1 MSLERYRKKRKFDQT
16 PEPEPAQDK
25 SVLESVTETGNRFYI
40 QRHSARRLHYDLRLE
55 IDGTLKSWAL
65 PNGPTL
71 DPAIKRL
78 AVHVEDHPLEYGTF
92 EGTIPQGNYGAG
104 TVLLWDCGKF
114 EMLGDLPADKQLER
128 GDFKFRLHGQKLAGE
143 FALVRTK
150 RTVKGEQKDWLLIK
164 KKDFAVVEGWDP
176 ESDLR
181 SVRLAASGAES
192 VEGAVKAE
200 MPSWFAP
207 MLAVLSEKLPS
218 GPEWVFEPKWDGVR
232 ALCFVRN
239 GKTRVMA
246 RSGRDVGEQYPE
258 VAELAKYVVAQ
269 SAIVDGEIVAL
280 DENGRPSFG
289 LLQSRIGAGASSV
302 AKKAAECPVMLFA
315 FDLLYLNGYDLRG
328 AALTDRKELLKS
340 VIKQGSL
347 VRYSDH
353 FAGKG
358 QELLAAAREHE
369 LEGVVAKR
377 ATSRYESRRSG
388 EWVKVKVNSQ
398 QEFVICGFTKG
409 EREPFGALV
418 LGYRDGS
425 KLVFA
430 GNVGTGFD
438 QRKLDQLG
446 ALLKPLV
453 HKKATIAEM
462 PKLPDVITW
471 VEPKLVCEV
480 KYLAWTKDGRLR
492 APVYLGLRE
501 DVDAKE
507 VVRETASSPLKPIEG
522 GNGAPGKKRSGTTP
536 LKPTE
541 GLNGAL
547 GGNGAPRAPMEPL
560 LDPDKAEQILEV
572 DGHQLKFT
580 NLNKVFYPKEGYKK
594 RDLINYYHAVAP
606 LILPYLKDRP
616 LSLKR
621 YPNGIEGDYFFQKN
635 AALGTPDWIRREA
648 IDSEHRG
655 EAINFVLAEDEASL
669 LYLANL
675 GCIDQNPWMSRMGS
689 LDRPD
694 FMLID
699 LDPVKC
705 TYDRIV
711 EAAVL
716 VKRMLD
722 ELALQGFPKTTGG
735 DGMHIY
741 VPLENVYSYE
751 QVRSFAEILARLA
764 AGERPDLFTTPR
776 SVEKREK
783 GKVYFDYLQIS
794 EGKTISAPYVLR
806 AFPGAPVSTPLRW
819 TELASDLTPDKF
831 TLANAV
837 DRFGRVGDLF
847 APVLTLKQRLEP
859 ALEKLAARMKG

>member
-1 MSLERYRKKRKFDQT
+1 MSLERYRNKRRFDKT
-16 PEPEPAQDK
+16 PEPEPGRPQPSGD
-25 SVLESVTETGNRFYI
+25 RFYI

-55 IDGTLKSWAL
+55 IDGTLKSWAV
-65 PNGPTL
+65 PKGPTL
-71 DPAIKRL
+71 DPEIKRM

-104 TVLLWDCGKF
+104 TVMLWDCGKF
-114 EMLGDLPADKQLER
+114 EMIGELSASQQLER

-150 RTVKGEQKDWLLIK
+150 KLTKGEMRDWLLIK
-164 KKDFAVVEGWDP
+164 KKDFAVVPGWDP

-181 SVRLAASGAES
+181 SVRQTAAGAES
-192 VEGAVKAE
+192 VAGAIKKEE
-200 MPSWFAP
+200 MPKSVAP
-207 MLAVLSEKLPS
+207 MLALLSEKLPS

-232 ALCFVRN
+232 ALCFVRD

-246 RSGRDVGEQYPE
+246 RSGREVGEQYPE
-258 VAELAKYVVAQ
+258 VCELARHINADT
-269 SAIVDGEIVAL
+269 AIIDAEIVAL
-280 DENGRPSFG
+280 DEAGRPSFG
-289 LLQSRIGAGASSV
+289 LLQSRIGASASASV
-302 AKKAAECPVMLFA
+302 KLAAERPVMLFA

-328 AALTDRKELLKS
+328 AALTDRKNLLKS
-340 VIKQGSL
+340 VLRQGPL
-347 VRYSDH
+347 VRYSEH

-358 QELLAAAREHE
+358 QELLDAAKEHE

-377 ATSRYESRRSG
+377 STSRYESKRSG
-388 EWVKVKVNSQ
+388 DWIKVKVQSRD
-398 QEFVICGFTKG
+398 EFVICGFTKG

-418 LGYRDGS
+418 LGYWENE
-425 KLVFA
+425 KLLFA

-438 QRKLDQLG
+438 QRTLDQLG
-446 ALLKPLV
+446 SLLRPLIR
-453 HKKATIAEM
+453 KKATIPDM

-471 VEPKLVCEV
+471 VEPNLVCEV

-492 APVYLGLRE
+492 APVYMGLRQ
-501 DVDAKE
+501 DTDPAE
-507 VVRETASSPLKPIEG
+507 VGREKPEKIS
-522 GNGAPGKKRSGTTP
+522 ATTP
-536 LKPTE
+536 LNSTDA
-541 GLNGAL
+541 LNGTPTA
-547 GGNGAPRAPMEPL
+547 PL
-560 LDPDKAEQILEV
+560 LDPSKAEQILAIN
-572 DGHQLKFT
+572 GHQLKFT
-580 NLNKVFYPKEGYKK
+580 NLNKVFYPAEGYKK

-606 LILPYLKDRP
+606 LILPHLKDRP

-621 YPNGIEGDYFFQKN
+621 YPNGIEADYFFQKN

-655 EAINFVLAEDEASL
+655 EAINYVVAEDEASL

-675 GCIDQNPWMSRMGS
+675 GCIDQNPWMSRIGS

-711 EAAVL
+711 EAANL

-722 ELALQGFPKTTGG
+722 DLGLQGFPKTTGG

-741 VPLENVYSYE
+741 VPLENLYSYE
-751 QVRSFAEILARLA
+751 QVRSFAEIVARLV
-764 AGERPDLFTTPR
+764 AGDRPDLFTTPR
-776 SVEKREK
+776 KVEAREK

-794 EGKTISAPYVLR
+794 ESKTISAPYVLR

-819 TELASDLTPDKF
+819 SEVTPDLTPDKF

-837 DRFGRVGDLF
+837 DRFNRVGDLF
-847 APVLTLKQRLEP
+847 APVLTLKQKLEP
-859 ALEKLAARMKG
+859 ALEKLADKMRV

>member
-1 MSLERYRKKRKFDQT
+1 MSLERYRSKRRFDKT
-16 PEPEPAQDK
+16 PEPEPAQPA
-25 SVLESVTETGNRFYI
+25 LAERGRGPGTQGRFYI

-55 IDGTLKSWAL
+55 IDGTLKSWAV
-65 PNGPTL
+65 PKGPTL
-71 DPAIKRL
+71 DPSIKRM

-104 TVLLWDCGKF
+104 TVMLWDCGTF
-114 EMLGDLPADKQLER
+114 EMLGEAAAPEQLAR

-150 RTVKGEQKDWLLIK
+150 KVVKGEQRDWLLIK
-164 KKDFAVVEGWDP
+164 KQDFAVVQGWDP

-181 SVRLAASGAES
+181 SVRQSAGGAANVAGA
-192 VEGAVKAE
+192 AKAE
-200 MPSWFAP
+200 TPESITP
-207 MLAVLSEKLPS
+207 MLAMLSEKLPE

-232 ALCFVRN
+232 AICMIRDGRVRLI
-239 GKTRVMA
+239 G
-246 RSGRDVGEQYPE
+246 RSGRVVDQQYPE
-258 VAELAKYVVAQ
+258 LGELPRYVTATTAVM
-269 SAIVDGEIVAL
+269 DGEIVAL

-289 LLQSRIGAGASSV
+289 LLQARIGASASASQ
-302 AKKAAECPVMLFA
+302 KLAAERPVELFA
-315 FDLLYLNGYDLRG
+315 FDLLYLDGYDLR
-328 AALTDRKELLKS
+328 AATLLDRKTLLKS
-340 VIKQGSL
+340 IVKPGTL
-347 VRYSDH
+347 VRYSEH

-358 QELLAAAREHE
+358 KELFEAAKENE

-377 ATSRYESRRSG
+377 GGSRYEGRRSPD
-388 EWVKVKVNSQ
+388 WVKVKCNSQ
-398 QEFVICGFTKG
+398 QEFIICGVTKG

-418 LGYRDGS
+418 LAYWGNGA
-425 KLVFA
+425 LVWA

-438 QRKLDQLG
+438 NRTLKAVGDLLAPLARKKPV
-446 ALLKPLV
+446 LKE
-453 HKKATIAEM
+453 I
-462 PKLPDVITW
+462 PKIPEAISW
-471 VEPKLVCEV
+471 VEPKIVCTV

-492 APVYLGLRE
+492 APVFVGIRDDRE
-501 DVDAKE
+501 AGEITRE
-507 VVRETASSPLKPIEG
+507 VADNLTLDRKRIED
-522 GNGAPGKKRSGTTP
+522 GAPATIP

-541 GLNGAL
+541 GLNGA
-547 GGNGAPRAPMEPL
+547 PSTPL
-560 LDPDKAEQILEV
+560 LDEKKTEQIV
-572 DGHQLKFT
+572 AVNGHQLKFT
-580 NLNKVFYPKEGYKK
+580 NLNKVFYPQEGYRK

-606 LILPYLKDRP
+606 LILPHLKDRP

-621 YPNGIEGDYFFQKN
+621 YPNGIEAEYFFQKN

-655 EAINFVLAEDEASL
+655 EAINFVLADDEASL

-675 GCIDQNPWMSRMGS
+675 GCIDQNPWMSRVGS

-711 EAAVL
+711 DAAQL

-722 ELALQGFPKTTGG
+722 EFGLQGFAKTTGG

-741 VPLENVYSYE
+741 VPLENSYSYE
-751 QVRSFAEILARLA
+751 QVRSFAEIIARLA
-764 AGERPDLFTTPR
+764 ASERPDLFTTPR
-776 SVEKREK
+776 KVEAREK

-819 TELASDLTPDKF
+819 AEVTPDLTPDRF

-837 DRFGRVGDLF
+837 ERFRRLGDIFGL
-847 APVLTLKQRLEP
+847 VLTLKQRLEP
-859 ALEKLAARMKG
+859 ALEKLAAKMK